1 MGTSI
6 FRNHG
11 DFAAA
16 LPSQGGLL
24 ALDVSKRAIGL
35 AGSDAGRRMVT
46 PLFTHVRKSWA
57 HDQEAL
63 RQLVRKRTPVGLV
76 VGWPL
81 SLDDQ
86 EGQACDR
93 VRNFLDLLVPLLS
106 LPVLL
111 QDERFTTGG
120 VEAAI
125 EAGELPPPGRD
136 GRIDHLAAALILGE
150 AIRAMQAA
158 RVAAL
163 PLPPASLPSG

>member
-1 MGTSI
+1 VATSI
-6 FRNHG
+6 FRNHA
-11 DFAAA
+11 DFAAI
-16 LPSQGGLL
+16 LPRRGGLL

-35 AGSDAGRRMVT
+35 AGTDVERRLVT

-57 HDQEAL
+57 HDRETL
-63 RQLVRKRTPVGLV
+63 VQLVRRRTPAGLV

-81 SLDDQ
+81 SLDNT

-93 VRNFLDLLVPLLS
+93 VRNFLDLLVPVLG

-125 EAGELPPPGRD
+125 DAGELPPPGRD
-136 GRIDHLAAALILGE
+136 GKIDHLAAALILAE
-150 AIRAMQAA
+150 ALRSMGGPA
-158 RVAAL
+158 VA
-163 PLPPASLPSG
+163 

>member
-1 MGTSI
+1 MSTSI

-11 DFAAA
+11 DFRAA
-16 LPSQGGLL
+16 LPKRGGLL
-24 ALDVSKRAIGL
+24 ALDISKRAIGL
-35 AGSDAGRRMVT
+35 AGTDAERRMVT
-46 PLFTHVRKSWA
+46 PLFTHVRKSWT
-57 HDQEAL
+57 HDRETL
-63 RQLVRKRTPVGLV
+63 VQLARKRVPAGLV

-81 SLDDQ
+81 GLDDK

-93 VRNFLDLLVPLLS
+93 VRNFLDLLVPVLG

-125 EAGELPPPGRD
+125 DAGELPPPGRD

-150 AIRAMQAA
+150 AVRA
-158 RVAAL
+158 L
-163 PLPPASLPSG
+163 SSGGPAGP

>member
-1 MGTSI
+1 VSTSI

-11 DFAAA
+11 DFAAV
-16 LPSQGGLL
+16 LPRRGGLL

-35 AGSDAGRRMVT
+35 AGTDAERRMVT
-46 PLFTHVRKSWA
+46 PLFTHVRKSWP
-57 HDQEAL
+57 HDRETL
-63 RQLVRKRTPVGLV
+63 VQLVRKRGSVALV

-81 SLDDQ
+81 GLDDQ

-93 VRNFLDLLVPLLS
+93 VRNFLDLLVPVLV

-120 VEAAI
+120 VEAAV

-136 GRIDHLAAALILGE
+136 GRIDHLAAALILDE
-150 AIRAMQAA
+150 ALHALKRAT
-158 RVAAL
+158 VA
-163 PLPPASLPSG
+163 